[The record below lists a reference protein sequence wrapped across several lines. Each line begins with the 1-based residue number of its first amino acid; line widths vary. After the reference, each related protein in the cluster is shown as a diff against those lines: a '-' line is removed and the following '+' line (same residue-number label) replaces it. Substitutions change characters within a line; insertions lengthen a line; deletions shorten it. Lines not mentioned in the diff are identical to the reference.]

1 MQSSDLLKGTCHRS
15 LPHARSQAVRP
26 DDQIVFSI
34 FGHFQQWEF
43 SQKHTNCTKVSWKIC
58 PKPNKPSIY
67 CQRFL
72 IFVKVVEF
80 HQIWSHWSQ
89 VTAINSDLNEW
100 SGKAKTWS
108 WERHQKENYWNRF
121 YQFSVRQVDV
131 LQLED
136 GLSEAAMLP
145 VHVDVEDEKPEGPLR
160 DAHDGDLKG
169 GRQLTSFGHSIVTG
183 LGDFWKL
190 VETNFSA
197 KIAQL
202 FTYCCYNKYWVSTT
216 IGLLWETI
224 QRLSCLVLNADFGC
238 RKKTTFWRENP
249 KISF

>member
-1 MQSSDLLKGTCHRS
+1 MLDPKQC
-15 LPHARSQAVRP
+15 
-26 DDQIVFSI
+26 DQTTRLFFQYLAIFSNEN
-34 FGHFQQWEF
+34 FP
-43 SQKHTNCTKVSWKIC
+43 QKHTNCTKVSWKIAQNQINL
-58 PKPNKPSIY
+58 KYIAKD
-67 CQRFL
+67 FKV
-72 IFVKVVEF
+72 FVKVVEF

-89 VTAINSDLNEW
+89 VTAKNSDLNEW
-100 SGKAKTWS
+100 SGKAKIWS

-136 GLSEAAMLP
+136 GLSEAAVLP